1 LPRCL
6 FISVLLEP
14 RISALQEEI
23 ITPAGKVASEAHL
36 QDLDGE
42 PLTGYLLI
50 GGQVHHAHPPFTELT
65 LDAVSAAQQLTDC
78 QPNRVG

>member
-1 LPRCL
+1 MQ
-6 FISVLLEP
+6 LL
-14 RISALQEEI
+14 
-23 ITPAGKVASEAHL
+23 L